1 MSIDFFK
8 NVQNLKNIQR
18 QGWINKL
25 NLKNPESVADHS
37 FSVSMMAMVFSDMM
51 KLDTEKIIKMSLLH
65 DLAESKIGDITPD
78 QMSKE
83 NKIQI
88 ENDAMVKILSS
99 LDDDLSQNY
108 QSLWNDY
115 LNEESKESKLLHQ
128 IDKIEMAFQ
137 AKIYEQFTSKE
148 EINDFLNSASLN
160 LTDNILKEFLKQ
172 IINHNDF
179 KK

>member
-8 NVQNLKNIQR
+8 NVQNLKNIPR

-65 DLAESKIGDITPD
+65 DLAESQIGDITPD

-160 LTDNILKEFLKQ
+160 LTDNTLKEFLKQ